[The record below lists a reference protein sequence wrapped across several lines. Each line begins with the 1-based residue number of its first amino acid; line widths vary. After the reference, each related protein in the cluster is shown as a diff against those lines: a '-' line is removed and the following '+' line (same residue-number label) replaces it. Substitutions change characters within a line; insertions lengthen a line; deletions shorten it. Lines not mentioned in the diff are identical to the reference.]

1 MAKCFGKSGYEMH
14 VTCVI
19 LRNNDNKLV
28 KKTYIV
34 FIGKA
39 PQDVGAVITIYER
52 CLEQIKVDM
61 PHIKFLVD
69 MSDNAGHYHNEVLFS
84 WKAQWPPKNVGIQ
97 FVETMFNERQ
107 AGKDHCDR
115 DK

>member
-1 MAKCFGKSGYEMH
+1 MKLLSRKYREFMAKWFGKSGIGMH
-14 VTCVI
+14 VMCVI
-19 LRNNDNKLV
+19 FRNNDNKFV

-39 PQDVGAVITIYER
+39 PQDVGAVTIYEK

-69 MSDNAGHYHNEVLFS
+69 KSDNAGCYHNEVLFS
-84 WKAQWPPKNVGIQ
+84 WKAQ
-97 FVETMFNERQ
+97 
-107 AGKDHCDR
+107 
-115 DK
+115 